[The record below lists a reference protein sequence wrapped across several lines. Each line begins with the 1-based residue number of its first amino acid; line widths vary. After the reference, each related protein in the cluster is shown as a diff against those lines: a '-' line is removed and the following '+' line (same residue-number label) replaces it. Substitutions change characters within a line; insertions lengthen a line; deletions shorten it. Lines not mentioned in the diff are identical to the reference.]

1 MYTEASCDNQ
11 RQVTRRRGKQII
23 YISLKID
30 PNVNELL
37 LEIWSLRQ
45 ISPTAAQMGRTQL
58 EIEIELEIELSC
70 GQT

>member
-11 RQVTRRRGKQII
+11 RPVTRRRGKQII

-45 ISPTAAQMGRTQL
+45 ISPTAAQMGIL
-58 EIEIELEIELSC
+58 
-70 GQT
+70 